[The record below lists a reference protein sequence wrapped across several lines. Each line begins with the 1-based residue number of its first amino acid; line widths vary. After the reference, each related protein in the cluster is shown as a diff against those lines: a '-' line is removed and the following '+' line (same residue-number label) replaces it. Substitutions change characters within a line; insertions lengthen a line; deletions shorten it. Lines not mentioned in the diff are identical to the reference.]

1 MTTLTVALPGRE
13 YDILIQ
19 RGLLSQAGE
28 RVRAVLPK
36 ARKLAVVTD
45 SHVEPLYSA
54 PVLDSLSDFDFD
66 DI

>member
-1 MTTLTVALPGRE
+1 MNTLTVALPGRE
-13 YDILIQ
+13 YDIVIG

-45 SHVEPLYSA
+45 SHVEPLY
-54 PVLDSLSDFDFD
+54 LSLIHISEPTRLL
-66 DI
+66 